1 MNLIKKYHKLGILR
15 QQNFIIAQ
23 FYTQNFE
30 IKDQQHYVCSVLLN
44 NPALLLPS
52 LCKVVGNPC
61 QSLALDM

>member
-1 MNLIKKYHKLGILR
+1 MDLIKKYQKLGILR
-15 QQNFIIAQ
+15 QQSFIITQ

-30 IKDQQHYVCSVLLN
+30 IKGQQHYVCSVLLK

-52 LCKVVGNPC
+52 LHKVVGNPF